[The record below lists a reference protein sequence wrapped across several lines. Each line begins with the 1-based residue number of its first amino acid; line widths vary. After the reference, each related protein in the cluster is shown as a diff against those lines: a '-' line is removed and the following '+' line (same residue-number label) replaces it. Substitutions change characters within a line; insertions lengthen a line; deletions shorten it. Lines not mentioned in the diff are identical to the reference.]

1 MKAFRSK
8 VANAAGR
15 LKDGIERSVLADE
28 PSGSGRRR
36 GSKSTELSPE
46 EEEENTYVRL
56 PLEAA
61 KRIRCF
67 AKGDVGEIIARHL
80 KEKEELLGEILALRD
95 LCMKCAPNTEVKLL
109 VDQSKAAKVVEVT
122 RATNTAMVIAARDE
136 IERLRKHGG
145 GGEGGGSSASAS
157 ASASKK
163 IAALEWKLE
172 ELESEITMLREEAA
186 DFEQENATLQK
197 EVSELKKAAKAT
209 ATPSRLSPATTPPAN
224 GKRDDGEEENLPVD
238 FDFFADGKS
247 PGDLGKKVKSLEA
260 KVIQMKQEFDLKS
273 AECDAS
279 TARQQSQQRKTKEI
293 QKQYKL
299 LKEKQKQLSAAL
311 SAATEKKKDQENP
324 KRENGEGSPVRL
336 ELNLDDGSCVMVEKL
351 EHEIKEVNTAKN
363 KMLEEKMFAEKEAE
377 TAHGKLVKQLKICK
391 NQKAKI
397 EKMQLD
403 LAHAKDKAR
412 DVLKDFDQLVQ
423 EKKKVESALG
433 KAKGEVDKK
442 GGELEKQKKVQS
454 DLADAL
460 KKIKEKTKEIESM
473 KGLAKEKMDLE
484 DELSSTK
491 IQLEQSQQKD
501 ARNLEDVKEVQAAN
515 AKLEEELASARE
527 EVVETRQQ
535 LAEASEL
542 LQAENGKLEDELALA
557 REEVEGLRAK
567 KEDQTDMMDNFC
579 RLLVCEDR
587 STWSSSLA
595 AAVNTVEQN
604 ARQKTS
610 EELEASMDAMSA
622 KVGELEEE
630 LEEKAKEIK
639 TLNDKNSAE
648 EDADREGDLE
658 GEVSRLKD
666 QLADSEAEV
675 ETQRQMVA
683 EMTERLD
690 ESKLEKEQIG
700 MEAAEVVNKELAEWK
715 EKYDQISE
723 ELKSVRSRARMM
735 MEAKDKEL
743 QASKARVMMED
754 SPVKL
759 PETKL
764 PEVELPE
771 AEVLEMKL
779 PETPVKDHPLP
790 LAQDDESNGM
800 QDLRAKLEEANKL
813 VLSLQDA
820 LEDSER
826 THELRDVSEQC
837 LKDEIKEMRRSEKR
851 GNVDLTYVKNVLLK
865 GFVSGELD
873 PQSSLVT
880 VLSRLL
886 EFSPEELAKIPK
898 HSRWNLLP
906 QNLQLPQGLM
916 SPLRKK

>member
-1 MKAFRSK
+1 
-8 VANAAGR
+8 
-15 LKDGIERSVLADE
+15 
-28 PSGSGRRR
+28 
-36 GSKSTELSPE
+36 
-46 EEEENTYVRL
+46 
-56 PLEAA
+56 
-61 KRIRCF
+61 
-67 AKGDVGEIIARHL
+67 
-80 KEKEELLGEILALRD
+80 
-95 LCMKCAPNTEVKLL
+95 
-109 VDQSKAAKVVEVT
+109 
-122 RATNTAMVIAARDE
+122 
-136 IERLRKHGG
+136 
-145 GGEGGGSSASAS
+145 
-157 ASASKK
+157 
-163 IAALEWKLE
+163 
-172 ELESEITMLREEAA
+172 
-186 DFEQENATLQK
+186 
-197 EVSELKKAAKAT
+197 
-209 ATPSRLSPATTPPAN
+209 
-224 GKRDDGEEENLPVD
+224 
-238 FDFFADGKS
+238 
-247 PGDLGKKVKSLEA
+247 
-260 KVIQMKQEFDLKS
+260 
-273 AECDAS
+273 
-279 TARQQSQQRKTKEI
+279 
-293 QKQYKL
+293 
-299 LKEKQKQLSAAL
+299 
-311 SAATEKKKDQENP
+311 
-324 KRENGEGSPVRL
+324 
-336 ELNLDDGSCVMVEKL
+336 
-351 EHEIKEVNTAKN
+351 
-363 KMLEEKMFAEKEAE
+363 
-377 TAHGKLVKQLKICK
+377 
-391 NQKAKI
+391 
-397 EKMQLD
+397 
-403 LAHAKDKAR
+403 
-412 DVLKDFDQLVQ
+412 
-423 EKKKVESALG
+423 
-433 KAKGEVDKK
+433 
-442 GGELEKQKKVQS
+442 
-454 DLADAL
+454 L